1 MPQIYRLAMNENDSD
16 TSRKNGK
23 FSAVNRQYL
32 KFLYQYT
39 KPYIKSLVW
48 AFLVSIPLAALGAV
62 LPWAFNRVTKL
73 FGENASIS
81 EIVIWMAIG
90 LGSVSV
96 RSVLAMFNKYILT
109 MLHVRITTDMRNEIY
124 ERIQKRPLEFH
135 MHKHAGKLGS
145 IISNDTQVTAGG
157 VMELFTALWQS
168 PASILCLAGAMLYFN
183 PILSLLAIGS
193 IPLLSFFVTFSGNR
207 ARKAEWRY
215 FQHES
220 NMLGVMIE
228 SLTNVKQVKSFGLE
242 KQQKEK
248 IAESG
253 RKLIRYRKRTVLLK
267 SIIGPTSEILN
278 VLAITIMAII
288 AYFQLQLGQTTPA
301 AIVGCL
307 TAALSLRTPV
317 KTLSNCMVSIQRSVA
332 AMQRIKWF
340 CGDQKEKESDLKKI
354 EDAAKCIELKGISFS
369 YNGKNTIFS
378 NISFKART
386 GERIAIFGPSGVG
399 KTTIVELILGFYQCS
414 SGKILV
420 DGIDLATLDP
430 YSWRKQVGVVT
441 QDPFLFHGT
450 IEENIRYGYQ
460 DADQNRILEAARL
473 AGCDEILERLPGGIR
488 TMVGER
494 GSLLSGG
501 ERKRIALARAL
512 IRPISLLILDEVT
525 SELDSQIEEEI
536 LTSVDQLAEN
546 LIVINVSHRIS
557 VLRHSDRSILLKN
570 GEAVE
575 CDPKKIYNEDLG
587 KVKL

>member
-1 MPQIYRLAMNENDSD
+1 MNENDSCP
-16 TSRKNGK
+16 SHKNGK
-23 FSAVNRQYL
+23 FAAVNRQYL

-39 KPYIKSLVW
+39 KPYIKNLIW
-48 AFLVSIPLAALGAV
+48 AFLASIPLAALGTV

-81 EIVIWMAIG
+81 QIIIWMAIG

-96 RSVLAMFNKYILT
+96 RSVIAMFNKYILT

-135 MHKHAGKLGS
+135 LHKHAGKLGS

-168 PASILCLAGAMLYFN
+168 PASILCLVGVMLYFN

-193 IPLLSFFVTFSGNR
+193 IPILSFFVTFSGKR
-207 ARKAEWRY
+207 ARKAEWSY
-215 FQHES
+215 LQHES

-248 IAESG
+248 IIESG

-267 SIIGPTSEILN
+267 SIIAPTSEILN

-288 AYFQLQLGQTTPA
+288 AYLQLQLGQTTPA
-301 AIVGCL
+301 AIIGCL

-317 KTLSNCMVSIQRSVA
+317 KALSNCMVSIQRSVA
-332 AMQRIKWF
+332 AMQRIKWI
-340 CGDQKEKESDLKKI
+340 CGDLKETKSDLKKVNFV
-354 EDAAKCIELKGISFS
+354 AQYIELEDVSFS
-369 YNGKNTIFS
+369 YNGKNFIFS
-378 NISFKART
+378 NISFKARK

-399 KTTIVELILGFYQCS
+399 KTTIVELILSFYQCS
-414 SGKILV
+414 SGKILI

-441 QDPFLFHGT
+441 QEPFLFHGT
-450 IEENIRYGYQ
+450 IEENIKYGYQ

-473 AGCDEILERLPGGIR
+473 AGCNEILERLPGGIR
-488 TMVGER
+488 AMVGER

-536 LTSVDQLAEN
+536 LTYVDRLAEN

-570 GEAVE
+570 GEALE
-575 CDPKKIYNEDLG
+575 CSPDKVYNEGFG
-587 KVKL
+587 KAIF

>member
-1 MPQIYRLAMNENDSD
+1 MQRIARSVRDETDPDA
-16 TSRKNGK
+16 THKNGK
-23 FSAVNRQYL
+23 FVAVNRKYL
-32 KFLYQYT
+32 KFLYRYT
-39 KPYIKSLVW
+39 KPYIKNLIC
-48 AFLVSIPLAALGAV
+48 AFLVSIPLAAIGAV

-81 EIVIWMAIG
+81 QIIIWMAIG

-96 RSVLAMFNKYILT
+96 RSGLAMFNKYILT

-135 MHKHAGKLGS
+135 MHKHAGELGS

-168 PASILCLAGAMLYFN
+168 PASILCLVGVMLYFN

-193 IPLLSFFVTFSGNR
+193 IPLLSIFVTFSGNR
-207 ARKAEWRY
+207 ARKAEWSY
-215 FQHES
+215 LQHES

-267 SIIGPTSEILN
+267 SIVGPTSEILN
-278 VLAITIMAII
+278 MLAITIMAII
-288 AYFQLQLGQTTPA
+288 AYFQLKLGQTTPA

-317 KTLSNCMVSIQRSVA
+317 KTLSNSMVSIQRSVA
-332 AMQRIKWF
+332 AMQRIKWI
-340 CGDQKEKESDLKKI
+340 CGDQKEKKSGLKKI
-354 EDAAKCIELKGISFS
+354 EAAAKCIELKGISFS
-369 YNGKNTIFS
+369 YNGKNSIFS
-378 NISFKART
+378 NISFKVRT

-399 KTTIVELILGFYQCS
+399 KTTIIELILGFYQCS
-414 SGKILV
+414 SGKILI

-441 QDPFLFHGT
+441 QEPFLFHGT

-460 DADQNRILEAARL
+460 DADRNRILEAARL
-473 AGCDEILERLPGGIR
+473 AGCDEILERLPGGIHA
-488 TMVGER
+488 MVGER

-525 SELDSQIEEEI
+525 SELDSKIEEEI
-536 LTSVDQLAEN
+536 LTCVDQLAPK
-546 LIVINVSHRIS
+546 LIVINVSHRKS
-557 VLRHSDRSILLKN
+557 VLQHSDRAILVKN
-570 GEAVE
+570 GETLE
-575 CDPKKIYNEDLG
+575 CDPEKVYNEDFLN
-587 KVKL
+587 VRS

>member
-1 MPQIYRLAMNENDSD
+1 MPQISRSAMNETDSG
-16 TSRKNGK
+16 TSHKNGK
-23 FSAVNRQYL
+23 FAAVNRQYL

-39 KPYIKSLVW
+39 KPYIKYLIY
-48 AFLVSIPLAALGAV
+48 AFLASIPLAALATV

-81 EIVIWMAIG
+81 QIIIWMAIG
-90 LGSVSV
+90 FGSVSV
-96 RSVLAMFNKYILT
+96 RSGLAMFNKYILT
-109 MLHVRITTDMRNEIY
+109 MLHVQLTNDMRNEIY
-124 ERIQKRPLEFH
+124 EHIQKRPLEFH
-135 MHKHAGKLGS
+135 MHKHTGKLGS
-145 IISNDTQVTAGG
+145 MISNDTQVTAGG
-157 VMELFTALWQS
+157 VVELFSALWQA

-207 ARKAEWRY
+207 ARKAEWSY
-215 FQHES
+215 LQHEG

-248 IAESG
+248 IAELG
-253 RKLIRYRKRTVLLK
+253 RKLIKYRKRTVLLK
-267 SIIGPTSEILN
+267 SFVGPTSEILN

-288 AYFQLQLGQTTPA
+288 AYFQLKLGQTTPA

-307 TAALSLRTPV
+307 TAAFGLRSPV
-317 KTLSNCMVSIQRSVA
+317 KTLSNSMVSIQRSVA
-332 AMQRIKWF
+332 AMQRIKWI
-340 CGDQKEKESDLKKI
+340 CGDLKETKSDLKKI
-354 EDAAKCIELKGISFS
+354 NVAAQTIELENVSFS
-369 YNGKNTIFS
+369 YNGKNSIFS
-378 NISFKART
+378 NISFKARR

-399 KTTIVELILGFYQCS
+399 KTTLVELILGFYPCS

-420 DGIDLATLDP
+420 DSVGLETLDP

-441 QDPFLFHGT
+441 QEPFLFHAS

-460 DADQNRILEAARL
+460 KADTNRIYEVARL
-473 AGCDEILERLPGGIR
+473 AGCEEIFERLPGGIHA
-488 TMVGER
+488 MVGER

-512 IRPISLLILDEVT
+512 IRPISLLILDEAT

-536 LTSVDQLAEN
+536 LTYVDQLAEN
-546 LIVINVSHRIS
+546 LIIINVSHRKS

-570 GEAVE
+570 GEALE
-575 CDPKKIYNEDLG
+575 CDPEKIYNEDLE
-587 KVKL
+587 KVKF